1 MSDIID
7 INTGTIIAAEE
18 TIEQAGERILEYVI
32 KVASGEIKVS
42 AVRHKQNDFIPWKRG
57 VSL

>member
-7 INTGTIIAAEE
+7 INTGSITEGTE
-18 TIEQAGERILEYVI
+18 TIEEAGRRILDFVI
-32 KVASGEIKVS
+32 EAASGKQ
-42 AVRHKQNDFIPWKRG
+42 AVKSVQNQQDDFIPWKRG

>member
-7 INTGTIIAAEE
+7 INTGSVIEGTK
-18 TIEQAGERILEYVI
+18 TIEELGKEMLEHVI
-32 KVASGEIKVS
+32 KVASGEVASK
-42 AVRHKQNDFIPWKRG
+42 AVAMKQYDFIPWKRD